1 MFQKSLNKL
10 IVPSYYN
17 QPLLFGLPLFLSI
30 STGISTPAAAQMY
43 QRVINFPSSQFNNR
57 VYQSSGY
64 NQGYVEFSTTPSNR
78 YIQNFH
84 RYVVYVDSNNFQ
96 TLQQVLQVEPTA
108 YVRQFQRR
116 YMIQAGVFREPANA
130 RRRVRQLAAYGVNNT
145 RIFSP
150 SQRREIP
157 NNDAIGGIEET
168 QSRYYYVAIPSSPQE
183 AMQVAARIQQDTGF
197 YRGITARSNGRGH
210 YVAVGPFA
218 RRADADKWNDYLHNM
233 GFGNTRIHYGR

>member
-1 MFQKSLNKL
+1 MFPKALNKL
-10 IVPSYYN
+10 ILTSHYH
-17 QPLLFGLPLFLSI
+17 QPLLFGLSLVL
-30 STGISTPAAAQMY
+30 GISTPVAAQMY
-43 QRVINFPSSQFNNR
+43 QGMINYPSPQFNNR

-64 NQGYVEFSTTPSNR
+64 NQGYVEFSTIPSTR

-96 TLQQVLQVEPTA
+96 TLQQVRQVEPRA
-108 YVRQFQRR
+108 YVREFQRR
-116 YMIQAGVFREPANA
+116 YIIQAGVFREPGNA

-157 NNDAIGGIEET
+157 NNDAIGGIKEPN
-168 QSRYYYVAIPSSPQE
+168 SRYYYVAIPSSAEQ
-183 AMQVAARIQQDTGF
+183 AMQIAARIQQDTGL
-197 YRGITARSNGRGH
+197 YRGITARKSGRGH

-233 GFGNTRIHYGR
+233 GFGNARIHWGM